1 MQGCHD
7 ESPRIRTSGIAV
19 VQIIVTASLAGD
31 SRTVDAM
38 DESIGEERETPFDSI
53 EGAHEYVTLLAEA
66 LEEAH
71 EAVHQDAAVASKREG
86 AERRLQALQ
95 IVEYKLTQLRE
106 HLICT
111 RWILNDLRTL
121 RRAPAR

>member
-1 MQGCHD
+1 
-7 ESPRIRTSGIAV
+7 
-19 VQIIVTASLAGD
+19 
-31 SRTVDAM
+31 
-38 DESIGEERETPFDSI
+38 
-53 EGAHEYVTLLAEA
+53 VTLLAEA

-111 RWILNDLRTL
+111 RRILNDLRTL
-121 RRAPAR
+121 RRSPAR